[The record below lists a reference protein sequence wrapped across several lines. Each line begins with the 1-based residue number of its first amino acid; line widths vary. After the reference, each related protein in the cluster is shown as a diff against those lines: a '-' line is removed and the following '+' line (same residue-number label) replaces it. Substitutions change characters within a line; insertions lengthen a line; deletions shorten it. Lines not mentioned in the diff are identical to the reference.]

1 MSTRPRELGPRRRRR
16 RRRRYVHCKHRVGV
30 ELGADEGDADVD
42 HVARED
48 GGLGH
53 GCVENGTWMIWGG
66 RCGLTKTKQKSPTT
80 LVSRPVGVGVGG
92 TWLVC
97 KNGGPKWYVGTD
109 LC

>member
-1 MSTRPRELGPRRRRR
+1 MSTRTRELGSPRR

-53 GCVENGTWMIWGG
+53 GCVEM
-66 RCGLTKTKQKSPTT
+66 GL
-80 LVSRPVGVGVGG
+80 G
-92 TWLVC
+92 
-97 KNGGPKWYVGTD
+97 
-109 LC
+109 